1 MTPKTFTATS
11 DTVDKAIDCASK
23 LFRKHGYRKTTV
35 DEIASSVRISKKTLY
50 TLFPSKDVILD
61 EATWRDMMSAMKAFG
76 ATIPESSRSDTILMS
91 LCRFIFTDRIKRG
104 ADGLFWGIYS
114 DDDDIRRSYRE
125 ALRRV
130 IANIYE
136 DGRRNGVFK
145 PVGTVIASVAVTA
158 VITTAVEQFTAE
170 TEPVS
175 MFNETLSIIAD
186 AVAYHNRIPFDKMG

>member
-11 DTVDKAIDCASK
+11 DTVDKAIACASK
-23 LFRKHGYRKTTV
+23 LFRNHGYRRTTV

-76 ATIPESSRSDTILMS
+76 ATISETSRSDSILMS
-91 LCRFIFTDRIKRG
+91 LCRFIFTDRIRRG
-104 ADGLFWGIYS
+104 ADGLFWGIHA

-130 IANIYE
+130 IADIYE
-136 DGRRNGVFK
+136 DGRRSGLFK
-145 PVGTVIASVAVTA
+145 PVGTVFASSVVT
-158 VITTAVEQFTAE
+158 VIITTAVERFAAE

-175 MFNETLSIIAD
+175 MFNEALSIIAD
-186 AVAYHNRIPFDKMG
+186 VVAHHNRIPFDKLG